1 MRFDVDNWSWYGS
14 IRPIRVYDGATSSSP
29 LLGTFGGR
37 QLPNTIFSFT
47 NSLFVAFDSNRN
59 FHNMNLRGFEI
70 KYTALEFNYGK
81 IFRERL
87 NKLNVHYY
95 DVKAK

>member
-1 MRFDVDNWSWYGS
+1 MRLDVDEWSGYGR
-14 IRPIRVYDGATSSSP
+14 RPVRVYDGATSSSP

-47 NSLFVAFDSNRN
+47 NSLFVVFDSNRL
-59 FHNMNLRGFEI
+59 FHRINLRGFEI

-81 IFRERL
+81 IYGERL
-87 NKLNVHYY
+87 NKLNIHYH
-95 DVKAK
+95 DVKAKW